1 MNIKYKMNSILE
13 PIFTKIYD
21 EAVWKMG
28 QNDSKSGL
36 GSSDS
41 WTIFIRKYLVQLVS
55 DKNIKSII
63 DVSCGDWFWMKT
75 IRNSLNSHYLGIDIV
90 ESVIEENKKN
100 YSNENT
106 KFLRSD
112 FLSYLKSLPDK
123 SVDPLLCRHT
133 LEHLPESY
141 NIEFIDEAKRVSN
154 YLLLTTHTVATTNK
168 NLKIPNESYRPINL
182 NLEPYNDLLNNFYYE
197 SHYDGPINHFCPEMF
212 IHLYKFN

>member
-1 MNIKYKMNSILE
+1 MNSILE

-28 QNDSKSGL
+28 QDDSKSGL
-36 GSSDS
+36 GSSNN
-41 WTIFIRKYLVQLVS
+41 WTIFIRKYLVQLVR

-63 DVSCGDWFWMKT
+63 DLSCGDWFWMKT
-75 IRNSLNSHYLGIDIV
+75 IRKNFNSYYLGIDIV

-112 FLSYLKSLPDK
+112 FLSYLKTLPDK
-123 SVDPLLCRHT
+123 SVDLLLCRHT

-141 NIEFIDEAKRVSN
+141 SLEFIEEAKRVSK
-154 YLLLTTHTVATTNK
+154 YLLVTTHTVATQNRD
-168 NLKIPNESYRPINL
+168 LHIPQESYRPINL
-182 NLEPYNDLLNNFYYE
+182 NLEPYKSELNDFYYE
-197 SHYDGPINHFCPEMF
+197 SHYDGPIDNFCPEMF